1 MRGFACW
8 PGDGELSDAGRV
20 EETKGFD
27 KAVATETRVVA
38 GSAVNGDGGIVG
50 GLAVNLNPGADCSA
64 VGFRANEFDLEPVA
78 TMAGVLEERVL
89 RLVAGRRPAEFA
101 EEVEIANAV
110 VVQEGGAQTPE
121 GAAGNQA
128 KTVGSNNY
136 PCNIGL
142 NRRITGN
149 VLGQTTV
156 VDSWKLNGP
165 NYIAS
170 SWDPTVNGTVTM
182 ATFKDG
188 TSNSV
193 IFSEWIKG
201 GFPNPYPIRS
211 TKRKLVLH
219 EKRKALIPSR
229 VTMRLVLEEG
239 ASRWRL

>member
-1 MRGFACW
+1 MRCRFARGFACW

-121 GAAGNQA
+121 GAAHAGLLGDVGESPVVIA
-128 KTVGSNNY
+128 PERVTAIASDVGIRIAVTVIVSYGD
-136 PCNIGL
+136 
-142 NRRITGN
+142 
-149 VLGQTTV
+149 LGQ
-156 VDSWKLNGP
+156 
-165 NYIAS
+165 
-170 SWDPTVNGTVTM
+170 
-182 ATFKDG
+182 
-188 TSNSV
+188 
-193 IFSEWIKG
+193 
-201 GFPNPYPIRS
+201 R
-211 TKRKLVLH
+211 
-219 EKRKALIPSR
+219 KRKAVRP
-229 VTMRLVLEEG
+229 
-239 ASRWRL
+239 